1 MSAGSKCQWVK
12 VSEGSK
18 CPWGQSVGGVK
29 VSLGSKC
36 QQGQIVFGV
45 NLGMSHI
52 NDLLNTPDSSNFVL
66 CLQITVIEFVNKGQ
80 NWKDREVVHIGK
92 HFRYS

>member
-1 MSAGSKCQWVK
+1 MSGVKVSVGSMCRFRAWGQSVGGVK

-18 CPWGQSVGGVK
+18 CPWGQSVEGVK

-45 NLGMSHI
+45 NLGVSPFGAWGWPAGVFWA
-52 NDLLNTPDSSNFVL
+52 T
-66 CLQITVIEFVNKGQ
+66 
-80 NWKDREVVHIGK
+80 
-92 HFRYS
+92 